1 MKKITPANAEAG
13 APKISFKMQDIK
25 DTLRKLKPF
34 IGKKADRLWVRYSTG
49 DRAEMQEWM
58 QVINLLAEK
67 YKIDAMEESVT
78 LPPPGGEE
86 CRGEI
91 FIGDT
96 RYLSQPSCKFKL
108 SLPELTR
115 HMGIFGSTGT
125 GKTTLVKN
133 ILKEFMKRKI
143 PFIVFDWERNYRDL
157 IKENKEVKI
166 FTIGTD
172 ISPFRFNYLKMPEG
186 ITYREYVKNVV
197 EIFSK
202 AYVGGAGSDSILL
215 KVFDQAYQENDLP
228 TTKDAKSILEQEMK
242 GKLRGRE
249 MLWKQSS
256 LRMLQFLC
264 YGGTGEVY
272 NTEQSYPIEDLLRG
286 FIVFELGGL
295 ANNNDKRFFV
305 EMFTLWYWL
314 YKENQGIE
322 DEKLK
327 HVLVFEEFHNIVENS
342 QKDDLVQKIFR
353 QIRKYGTSLII
364 IDQTPCLIPTAVFEN
379 LYTKITFSLN
389 HKKNVMAI
397 ADAMYMEMEERK
409 YIGMLKI
416 GQAICRLMGRYDH
429 PFMLSIPFT
438 KTTLNI
444 PDSEVKEHM
453 KEFYKDY
460 KPNKPSLPEIK
471 PLQTPTG
478 KFTPSPL
485 ERIFLEDLLKNPFD
499 GSDQRGKR
507 LGLIPRDSA
516 KIQNELI
523 SERIISPVIIDKRKL
538 FELTERGEDCL
549 QRVGFKIQ
557 QKEKNQGLEHRY
569 FIEKIREIFI
579 PRGWFPFK
587 EKSDIDLVIEKG
599 DKVIAIEIETGK
611 NKTEQT
617 HKNIEKLLKFKA
629 DQRFIL
635 PTNDTALVKIKNLF
649 SELKLPDQESI
660 LIIPVKE
667 FLKAPP
673 A

>member
-1 MKKITPANAEAG
+1 
-13 APKISFKMQDIK
+13 MQDIK

-34 IGKKADRLWVRYSTG
+34 IGKKADKLWVRYMTG
-49 DRAEMQEWM
+49 DRMEKEEWT

-67 YKIDAMEESVT
+67 YKTDAMEESVT
-78 LPPPGGEE
+78 LPPPVKEE
-86 CRGEI
+86 CTGDI
-91 FIGDT
+91 PIGDT
-96 RYLSQPSCKFKL
+96 RYLNQPSQKFSL
-108 SLPELTR
+108 NLPELTR

-125 GKTTLVKN
+125 GKTTLAKN
-133 ILKEFMKRKI
+133 ILRELTKQRI
-143 PFIVFDWERNYRDL
+143 PFIVFDWEKNYRDL

-172 ISPFRFNYLKMPEG
+172 ISPFYFNYLKMPAG
-186 ITYREYVKNVV
+186 ISYKEYVKNVV
-197 EIFSK
+197 EVFNK
-202 AYVGGAGSDSILL
+202 AYVGGAGSDSVLL

-228 TTKDAKSILEQEMK
+228 TTKDAKSILEGEMK

-256 LRMLQFLC
+256 LRMLQFLS

-272 NTEQSYPIEDLLRG
+272 NTEQSYPIEDLLKG

-314 YKENQGIE
+314 YKETQGIE

-364 IDQTPCLIPTAVFEN
+364 IDQTPCLIPTPVFEN
-379 LYTKITFSLN
+379 LYTKVTFSLN

-416 GQAICRLMGRYDH
+416 GQAICRLMGRYDR
-429 PFMLSIPFT
+429 PFMLTIPFT

-444 PDSEVKEHM
+444 PDLEIQEHM

-460 KPNKPSLPEIK
+460 KPNNSPFPENR

-485 ERIFLEDLLKNPFD
+485 ERIFMEDLLKNPFN

-516 KIQNELI
+516 KIQNDLI
-523 SERIISPVIIDKRKL
+523 SKGVISPVIVDKKKL
-538 FELTERGEDCL
+538 FELTERGKENL
-549 QRVGFKIQ
+549 QRLGYKIDS
-557 QKEKNQGLEHRY
+557 KDKNQGLEHRY
-569 FIEKIREIFI
+569 FIEKIREVFI
-579 PRGWFPFK
+579 PGGWFPFK
-587 EKSDIDLVIEKG
+587 EKSDIDLVIEKR

-617 HKNIEKLLKFKA
+617 RKNIEKLLKFKA
-629 DQRFIL
+629 GQKFIL
-635 PTNDTALVKIKNLF
+635 PTNETALVKTKNLF
-649 SELKLPDQESI
+649 SEINLPGQEAI
-660 LIIPVKE
+660 QIIPVKD
-667 FLKAPP
+667 FLKIPP

>member
-1 MKKITPANAEAG
+1 MKKPAPWMKRITPANAGDG
-13 APKISFKMQDIK
+13 AQKTSYKMQDLK
-25 DTLRKLKPF
+25 ETLRKLKPF
-34 IGKKADRLWVRYSTG
+34 IGKKADKLWIRYMTADRL
-49 DRAEMQEWM
+49 EKQEWE

-67 YKIDAMEESVT
+67 YRISAIEDSIT
-78 LPPPGGEE
+78 LPPPVNEE
-86 CRGEI
+86 SRGDI
-91 FIGDT
+91 FIGNT
-96 RYLSQPSCKFKL
+96 QYLSQPSQKFSL
-108 SLPELTR
+108 NLPELTR

-125 GKTTLVKN
+125 GKTTLAKN
-133 ILKEFMKRKI
+133 ILRELARQEI
-143 PFIVFDWERNYRDL
+143 PFIVFDWEKNYRDL
-157 IKENKEVKI
+157 IKESKEVKI
-166 FTIGTD
+166 FTVGTD
-172 ISPFRFNYLKMPEG
+172 ISAFYFNYLKMPPG
-186 ITYREYVKNVV
+186 IYYREYVKNVV
-197 EIFSK
+197 EIFNK

-215 KVFDQAYQENDLP
+215 KVFDEAYQEKDLP
-228 TTKDAKSILEQEMK
+228 TTKDAKSILEGQMK

-256 LRMLQFLC
+256 LRMLQFLS
-264 YGGTGEVY
+264 YGGTGDVY
-272 NTEQSYPIEDLLRG
+272 NTDQSFPIEDLLKG

-314 YKENQGIE
+314 YKENQGME

-364 IDQTPCLIPTAVFEN
+364 IDQTPSLIPTPIFEN

-389 HKKNVMAI
+389 HKKNVTAI
-397 ADAMYMEMEERK
+397 ADAMYMDTQERK
-409 YIGMLKI
+409 YIGLLKT

-438 KTTLNI
+438 KSILNI
-444 PDSEVKEHM
+444 PDSEIKEHM
-453 KEFYKDY
+453 KDFYKDY
-460 KPNKPSLPEIK
+460 RP
-471 PLQTPTG
+471 

-485 ERIFLEDLLKNPFD
+485 QRIFMEDLLKNPFD

-507 LGLIPRDSA
+507 LGLIPRDSV
-516 KIQNELI
+516 KIQNDLI
-523 SERIISPVIIDKRKL
+523 SSGIINPLNIDKRKL
-538 FELTERGEDCL
+538 FELTEKGKKSL
-549 QRVGFKIQ
+549 QKLGYKIDS
-557 QKEKNQGLEHRY
+557 KDKNQGLEHRY
-569 FIEKIREIFI
+569 FIGKIREVFI
-579 PRGWFPFK
+579 AKGWFPFK
-587 EKSDIDLVIEKG
+587 EKSDIDLVIEKS
-599 DKVIAIEIETGK
+599 DKIIAVEIETGK

-617 HKNIEKLLKFKA
+617 QKNIEKLLKFKA

-635 PTNDTALVKIKNLF
+635 PTNETAMAKTRNLF
-649 SELKLPDQESI
+649 SEINLPRQESI
-660 LIIPVKE
+660 QIIPVKE

>member
-1 MKKITPANAEAG
+1 MKRITLANAGDG
-13 APKISFKMQDIK
+13 AQETSCRMQDIK
-25 DTLRKLKPF
+25 ETLRKLKPF
-34 IGKKADRLWVRYSTG
+34 IGKKAERLWVRYSTG
-49 DRAEMQEWM
+49 DRMEKEEWL

-67 YKIDAMEESVT
+67 YKIDAVEESVT
-78 LPPPGGEE
+78 LPPPAKDKS
-86 CRGEI
+86 RGDI

-96 RYLSQPSCKFKL
+96 RYLSQPAHRFGL
-108 SLPELTR
+108 NLPELTR

-125 GKTTLVKN
+125 GKTTLAKN
-133 ILKEFMKRKI
+133 ILKELLRQNI
-143 PFIVFDWERNYRDL
+143 PFIVFDWEKNYRDL
-157 IKENKEVKI
+157 TKEHKTAKI

-172 ISPFRFNYLKMPEG
+172 ISPFYFNYLKMPEG
-186 ITYREYVKNVV
+186 IRYKEYVKNVV
-197 EIFSK
+197 EIFNK

-215 KVFDQAYQENDLP
+215 KVFDQAYQENQLP
-228 TTKDAKSILEQEMK
+228 TTKDAKSILEEEMK

-272 NTEQSYPIEDLLRG
+272 NTDRTYPIEDLLKG
-286 FIVFELGGL
+286 FVVFELGAL

-314 YKENQGIE
+314 HKENQGIE
-322 DEKLK
+322 DETLK

-342 QKDDLVQKIFR
+342 RKDDLVQKIFR
-353 QIRKYGTSLII
+353 QIRKYGTSLVI
-364 IDQTPCLIPTAVFEN
+364 IDQTPCLIPTPIFEN

-389 HKKNVMAI
+389 HKKNVTAI

-409 YIGMLKI
+409 YIGLLKI

-438 KTTLNI
+438 KTVLNI
-444 PDSEVKEHM
+444 PDTEIKEHM

-460 KPNKPSLPEIK
+460 RPKKAALPEIK

-499 GSDQRGKR
+499 GSDKRGKR

-516 KIQNELI
+516 KIQNDLV
-523 SERIISPVIIDKRKL
+523 SKGIISPVIVDKKKL
-538 FELTERGEDCL
+538 FELTDRGEDCL
-549 QRVGFKIQ
+549 QRLGFKLQ
-557 QKEKNQGLEHRY
+557 HKDKNQGLEHRY
-569 FIEKIREIFI
+569 FTEKIREVFI
-579 PRGWFPFK
+579 PKDWFPFR

-599 DKVIAIEIETGK
+599 DRVIAIEIETGK

-617 HKNIEKLLKFKA
+617 QKNIEKLLKFKA
-629 DQRFIL
+629 GQRFIL
-635 PTNDTALVKIKNLF
+635 PTNETALVKTKNVF
-649 SELKLPDQESI
+649 SSLNLPGQESI
-660 LIIPVKE
+660 QIIPIKD
-667 FLKAPP
+667 FLKIPP